1 MTERSGISART
12 QIIAIAL
19 VACAIVVGSVL
30 ISNGSNSDPA
40 EQAEPDDRTGYG
52 MGGVDQDV
60 ALLADALNAV
70 PAPWDLGTPESA
82 VRSYLDWVSYGY
94 RIAESDVASLTQ
106 SPYQIVRT
114 DAYIQSNLQE
124 ERLLDQTLVS
134 LTLGEPLID
143 GDTATITA
151 KEQWTYRYVSIAEAG
166 ATLEGPYP
174 AEYETTYKLVKA
186 EQGWVVDDIEVKTI
200 GDVK

>member
-1 MTERSGISART
+1 MNSGNRMTT

-19 VACAIVVGSVL
+19 IASVIVVGSVL
-30 ISNGSNSDPA
+30 ISRGSDNQPS
-40 EQAEPDDRTGYG
+40 ESQEPDDRTGYG

-60 ALLADALNAV
+60 ALLAEWIENE

-82 VRSYLDWVSYGY
+82 VRSYLDWVTYAY
-94 RIAESDVASLTQ
+94 RVAESDVASLTQ
-106 SPYQIVRT
+106 SPYQMVRI
-114 DAYIQSNLQE
+114 DAYIQANLQE

-134 LTLGEPLID
+134 LTLGEPVID
-143 GDTATITA
+143 GDKATVTA
-151 KEQWTYRYVSIAEAG
+151 KEEWTYRYVSIVEAG

-174 AEYETTYKLVKA
+174 ATYETTYMLVKS
-186 EQGWVVDDIEVKTI
+186 EQGWVVDDIEVKAI